1 MIKKKSSNRSFGLLF
16 FVVFLLIGIW
26 PLFKEND
33 YRLWSLIISII
44 FLILGLLNSKL
55 LNPLNN
61 LWIKFGEILGKI
73 IAPIVMMIVFF
84 AIMSYDVSVVFAYIF
99 QAWSLHCVV
108 IDLWVDVGFTFNIN
122 LMNFASRSRTHH
134 AKPCFLITLTI
145 NSHVVVLPLTLQA
158 YTSQ

>member
-1 MIKKKSSNRSFGLLF
+1 MVKKKSSNRSFGLLF
-16 FVVFLLIGIW
+16 FVVFFLIGIW

-84 AIMSYDVSVVFAYIF
+84 IVLTPLSFIVKLFIKDLLKIKFIKNNSYWIIRKKDIGSMKKQF
-99 QAWSLHCVV
+99 
-108 IDLWVDVGFTFNIN
+108 
-122 LMNFASRSRTHH
+122 
-134 AKPCFLITLTI
+134 
-145 NSHVVVLPLTLQA
+145 
-158 YTSQ
+158 

>member
-44 FLILGLLNSKL
+44 FLFLGLLNSKL
-55 LNPLNN
+55 LKPLNN

-84 AIMSYDVSVVFAYIF
+84 IVLTPLSFIVRLFGKDLLKLKFIKKNSYWINRKK
-99 QAWSLHCVV
+99 
-108 IDLWVDVGFTFNIN
+108 NIGS
-122 LMNFASRSRTHH
+122 MKKQF
-134 AKPCFLITLTI
+134 
-145 NSHVVVLPLTLQA
+145 
-158 YTSQ
+158 

>member
-16 FVVFLLIGIW
+16 FVVFFLIGIW

-55 LNPLNN
+55 LKPLNN

-84 AIMSYDVSVVFAYIF
+84 IVLTPVSFIVKLFIKDLLNIKFVINNSYWI
-99 QAWSLHCVV
+99 
-108 IDLWVDVGFTFNIN
+108 
-122 LMNFASRSRTHH
+122 SRKKDIGSM
-134 AKPCFLITLTI
+134 KKQF
-145 NSHVVVLPLTLQA
+145 
-158 YTSQ
+158 

>member
-16 FVVFLLIGIW
+16 FVVFFLIGIW

-33 YRLWSLIISII
+33 YRSWSLIISII

-55 LNPLNN
+55 LKPLNN

-84 AIMSYDVSVVFAYIF
+84 IVLTPLSFIVRLFGKDLLKLKFIKKNSYWINRKK
-99 QAWSLHCVV
+99 
-108 IDLWVDVGFTFNIN
+108 NIGS
-122 LMNFASRSRTHH
+122 MKKQF
-134 AKPCFLITLTI
+134 
-145 NSHVVVLPLTLQA
+145 
-158 YTSQ
+158 